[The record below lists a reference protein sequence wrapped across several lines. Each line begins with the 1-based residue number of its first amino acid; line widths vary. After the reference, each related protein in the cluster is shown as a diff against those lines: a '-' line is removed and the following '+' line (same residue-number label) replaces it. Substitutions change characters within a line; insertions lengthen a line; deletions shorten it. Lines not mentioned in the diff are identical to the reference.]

1 MTKQILIAL
10 AGGALLVVGISAAY
24 FARSLDQSEPAQPPA
39 APLVEVASPEPVSAP
54 PAIRETGFVRAY
66 EQVDVTPEV
75 AGRVVEIGE
84 GFYLGARVSQGDLLV
99 RLEARSIR
107 INLTQ
112 AEADLESARAAEDQ
126 ATARLQRQQ
135 DLAADNFASEA
146 EVDRAQADA
155 AAAQAQVAQAEAAI
169 EAAELR
175 LEDTRLTAPFDAL
188 VIGENVSQG
197 TLLQVGAPVG
207 TLVASNRVE
216 VRAGLSEQD
225 FRTLRRGGDLVGRDV
240 RIEGAD
246 GQGVTGRIARVAP
259 VLEGRA
265 RTVEIVAEVEDP
277 FEEGRDLI
285 LNALV
290 TVVIPLPQ
298 AGGALYRLPAAAVQ
312 DGGRLWRV
320 GPDRTLQQVEAM
332 VQDRGDDMVFVVSD
346 DLDPK
351 DRILVTEVQTPL
363 PGLAVRLRDSTDGN
377 GSDAAEADTQ

>member
-1 MTKQILIAL
+1 MTKQIFIAL
-10 AGGALLVVGISAAY
+10 AGVALLAVGLSAAY
-24 FARSLDQSEPAQPPA
+24 FARTLDQSEPAQPPA
-39 APLVEVASPEPVSAP
+39 APLVEVAFAEPVSSP

-66 EQVDVTPEV
+66 EQVDMTPEV

-84 GFYLGARVSQGDLLV
+84 GFFLGSRVSQGDLLV
-99 RLEARSIR
+99 RLESRSIR

-112 AEADLESARAAEDQ
+112 ARADLESARAAEDQ

-146 EVDRAQADA
+146 EVDRAEADA
-155 AAAQAQVAQAEAAI
+155 AAARARVAQAEAAI

-188 VIGENVSQG
+188 VVAETVSQG
-197 TLLQVGAPVG
+197 TLLQIGTPVG
-207 TLVASNRVE
+207 TLVASNIAE

-240 RIEGAD
+240 RIEVAD

-265 RTVEIVAEVEDP
+265 RTVEIVAEIEDP
-277 FEEGRDLI
+277 FEEGRGLI

-298 AGGALYRLPAAAVQ
+298 SEGKLYSLPAAALHE
-312 DGGRLWRV
+312 GNRLWRV
-320 GPDRTLQQVEAM
+320 GPDRTLQPVEAI
-332 VQDRGDDMVFVVSD
+332 VQDRGDDWVFVVSE
-346 DLDPK
+346 DLDPE

-363 PGLAVRLRDSTDGN
+363 PGLSVRLRDATGDN
-377 GSDAAEADTQ
+377 GSIGPEAQSQ

>member
-1 MTKQILIAL
+1 MAKQIFIAL
-10 AGGALLVVGISAAY
+10 AGVALLAVGLSAAY
-24 FARSLDQSEPAQPPA
+24 FARTLDQSQPAQPPA
-39 APLVEVASPEPVSAP
+39 APLVEVAFAEPVSSP

-75 AGRVVEIGE
+75 ASRVVEISE

-107 INLTQ
+107 INLMQ
-112 AEADLESARAAEDQ
+112 AEADLESALAAEDQ
-126 ATARLQRQQ
+126 ANARLQRQQ
-135 DLAADNFASEA
+135 ELAADNFASEA
-146 EVDRAQADA
+146 ELDRAQADA
-155 AAAQAQVAQAEAAI
+155 VAARAQVAQAEAAI

-188 VIGENVSQG
+188 VVAETVSQG
-197 TLLQVGAPVG
+197 KLLQVGAPVG
-207 TLVASNRVE
+207 TLVASNIVE

-240 RIEGAD
+240 RIEGTD

-277 FEEGRDLI
+277 FEKGRDLI

-298 AGGALYRLPAAAVQ
+298 GDGTLYRLPAAALH
-312 DGGRLWRV
+312 GGDRLWRV
-320 GPDRTLQQVEAM
+320 GPDRTLQPVEAT
-332 VQDRGDDMVFVVSD
+332 VQDRGDDRVFVVSD
-346 DLDPK
+346 DLDPQ

-363 PGLAVRLRDSTDGN
+363 PGLSVRLRDASGRN
-377 GSDAAEADTQ
+377 GSDDAEADTP

>member
-1 MTKQILIAL
+1 MTKQIFIAL
-10 AGGALLVVGISAAY
+10 AGAALLAVGLSAAY
-24 FARSLDQSEPAQPPA
+24 FARTLDQSEPAQPPA
-39 APLVEVASPEPVSAP
+39 APLVEVAFPEPVSSP

-66 EQVDVTPEV
+66 EQVDMTPEV

-84 GFYLGARVSQGDLLV
+84 GFFLGSRVSQGDLLV
-99 RLEARSIR
+99 RLESRSIR

-112 AEADLESARAAEDQ
+112 ARADLESARAAEDQ

-146 EVDRAQADA
+146 EVDRAEADA
-155 AAAQAQVAQAEAAI
+155 AAARARVAQAEAAI

-188 VIGENVSQG
+188 VVAETVSQG
-197 TLLQVGAPVG
+197 TLLQIGTPVG
-207 TLVASNRVE
+207 TLVASNIAE

-240 RIEGAD
+240 RIEVAD

-265 RTVEIVAEVEDP
+265 RTVEIVAEIEDP
-277 FEEGRDLI
+277 FEEGRGLI

-298 AGGALYRLPAAAVQ
+298 SEGKLYSLPAAALHE
-312 DGGRLWRV
+312 GNRLWRV
-320 GPDRTLQQVEAM
+320 GPDRTLQPVEAI
-332 VQDRGDDMVFVVSD
+332 VQDRGDDWVFVVSE
-346 DLDPK
+346 DLDPE

-363 PGLAVRLRDSTDGN
+363 PGLSVRLRDATGDN
-377 GSDAAEADTQ
+377 GSIGPEAQSQ

>member
-1 MTKQILIAL
+1 MTKQIFIAL
-10 AGGALLVVGISAAY
+10 AGVALLAVGLSAAY
-24 FARSLDQSEPAQPPA
+24 FARTLDQSEPAQPPA
-39 APLVEVASPEPVSAP
+39 APLVEVAFAEPVSSP

-66 EQVDVTPEV
+66 EQVDMTPEV

-84 GFYLGARVSQGDLLV
+84 GFFLGSRVSQGDLLV
-99 RLEARSIR
+99 RLESRSIR

-112 AEADLESARAAEDQ
+112 ARADLESARAAEDQ

-146 EVDRAQADA
+146 EVDRAEADA
-155 AAAQAQVAQAEAAI
+155 AAARARVAQAEAAI

-188 VIGENVSQG
+188 VVAETVSQG
-197 TLLQVGAPVG
+197 TLLQIGTPVG
-207 TLVASNRVE
+207 TLVASNIAE

-240 RIEGAD
+240 RIEVAN

-265 RTVEIVAEVEDP
+265 RTVEIVAEIEDP
-277 FEEGRDLI
+277 FEEGRGLI

-298 AGGALYRLPAAAVQ
+298 SEGKLYSLPAAALHE
-312 DGGRLWRV
+312 GNRLWRV
-320 GPDRTLQQVEAM
+320 GPDRTLQPVEAI
-332 VQDRGDDMVFVVSD
+332 VQDRGDDWVFVVSE
-346 DLDPK
+346 DLDPE

-363 PGLAVRLRDSTDGN
+363 PGLSVRLRDATGDN
-377 GSDAAEADTQ
+377 GSIGPEAQNQ